1 MLQKIIFLLQKF
13 EINGISNPKYLF
25 FLAFFNVSLLM
36 DYSEIVWIH
45 PFLFSLTCFFVLLSS
60 FNFKLWWTS
69 VLMLI
74 INFYFFAFK
83 VPRAPNHTNIEFGI
97 SLVILGLC
105 FFKLIGKNL
114 KLSPDF
120 FTQIFR
126 ITLITVYF
134 YTGFNKLNTD
144 FFNPCVSCVN
154 DVNVA
159 TLENLTGLH
168 YPISDSISVFFQ
180 YATLFIEMIL
190 PFGLLFSR
198 TRKWTAIA
206 LLFFH
211 FYLAFT
217 VYADFSALASFLI
230 LGCIF
235 DFKNEKINQ
244 NTIVKFQ
251 WYAFF
256 IFLATLMRMI
266 FEVFK
271 FDLRYIYF
279 VHGCFFNLGLL
290 IFYFSYFK
298 NYQNSPTKFERRYIP
313 TYAFCVLLISF
324 WTLKSYIGLGN
335 SANLTMFSNLM
346 TEKSRSNHLLIDTKK
361 TKIFDFEEENLLIL
375 KLHDTLKN
383 NKLENY
389 KLPVIEFKYLVGQW
403 SKQYPNVILD
413 AKIVYKNDTI
423 VIDDLR
429 KSKFNSRKWW
439 YKYINFRKIQPEN
452 PNKCIW

>member
-1 MLQKIIFLLQKF
+1 MLKKIYFLKQKF

-25 FLAFFNVSLLM
+25 FLAFFNVTLLM
-36 DYSEIVWIH
+36 DYSEIVWMH
-45 PFLFSLTCFFVLLSS
+45 PFLFSLTCFFALLSS

-69 VLMLI
+69 ILMLI

-97 SLVILGLC
+97 SLLILGLFFLKLC
-105 FFKLIGKNL
+105 GKSFKL
-114 KLSPDF
+114 SAYF
-120 FTQIFR
+120 FSQIFR
-126 ITLITVYF
+126 ICLITVYF

-168 YPISDSISVFFQ
+168 YTISASFSTFFQ
-180 YATLFIEMIL
+180 YSSLFIEMML
-190 PFGLLFSR
+190 PFGLLFSK

-230 LGCIF
+230 LGCLF
-235 DFKNEKINQ
+235 DFRNEKINQ
-244 NTIVKFQ
+244 NTIAKFQ

-256 IFLATLMRMI
+256 IFLATCSRVIL
-266 FEVFK
+266 EVFK
-271 FDLRYIYF
+271 CDLRYIYF
-279 VHGCFFNLGLL
+279 VHGCFFNIGLL

-298 NYQNSPTKFERRYIP
+298 NYQNFSAKFESRYLSI
-313 TYAFCVLLISF
+313 YAAGVLLISF

-361 TKIFDFEEENLLIL
+361 TKIFNFEEDNLLVL

-383 NKLENY
+383 NKLENF
-389 KLPVIEFKYLVGQW
+389 KVPMIEFKYLVGQW
-403 SKQYPNVILD
+403 SKQYPNVTLD

-423 VIDDLR
+423 VIADLR
-429 KSKFNSRKWW
+429 KSKYNSRKWW

>member
-1 MLQKIIFLLQKF
+1 MFQKINLLLQKL
-13 EINGISNPKYLF
+13 EIKGISNPKYLF
-25 FLAFFNVSLLM
+25 FLAFFNLTLLM

-45 PFLFSLTCFFVLLSS
+45 PILISVVVFFTILSTL
-60 FNFKLWWTS
+60 NYKLWWTS
-69 VLMLI
+69 ILI
-74 INFYFFAFK
+74 LSINFYFFAFK
-83 VPRAPNHTNIEFGI
+83 VPRVPNHTNIEFGI
-97 SLVILGLC
+97 SMLILGLC

-120 FTQIFR
+120 FTQTFR
-126 ITLITVYF
+126 ICLITIYF

-168 YPISDSISVFFQ
+168 YAISDSISVFFQ
-180 YATLFIEMIL
+180 YSTLFIEMIS
-190 PFGLLFSR
+190 PFGLLFSK
-198 TRKWTAIA
+198 TRKWTAIS

-235 DFKNEKINQ
+235 DFKYEKINQ

-256 IFLATLMRMI
+256 IFLATIVRMI
-266 FEVFK
+266 FEVCK
-271 FDLRYIYF
+271 TDLRYIYF
-279 VHGCFFNLGLL
+279 VHGCFFNIGLL
-290 IFYFSYFK
+290 IFYFSYFRK
-298 NYQNSPTKFERRYIP
+298 HQTSPTKFERKYFPI
-313 TYAFCVLLISF
+313 YAFCVLIISF

-346 TEKSRSNHLLIDTKK
+346 TEKSKSNHLLIDTKK
-361 TKIFDFEEENLLIL
+361 TKIFNFEEDNLLIL

-383 NKLENY
+383 NKLEKY
-389 KLPVIEFKYLVGQW
+389 KLPMCEFKYMVGQW
-403 SKQYPNVILD
+403 SKQYPNLTLN

-423 VIDDLR
+423 VIADLK